1 MKLENYLFFTSHR
14 RLFLKIQM
22 RLPLAASRF
31 RNKNSQLPDRH
42 RERDRQRD
50 RQTDRQTEESFAA

>member
-1 MKLENYLFFTSHR
+1 LENYLFFTSHR

-31 RNKNSQLPDRH
+31 RNKNSQLPDRQT
-42 RERDRQRD
+42 ERHTDRQRE
-50 RQTDRQTEESFAA
+50 R